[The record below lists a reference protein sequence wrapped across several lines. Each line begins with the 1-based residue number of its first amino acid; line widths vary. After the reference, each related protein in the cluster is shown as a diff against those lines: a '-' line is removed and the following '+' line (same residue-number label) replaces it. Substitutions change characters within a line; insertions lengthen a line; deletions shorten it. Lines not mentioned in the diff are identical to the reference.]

1 MTDRPMSNRQHV
13 IQESFDA
20 SKACKLISAM
30 THGEP
35 AVIERKMY
43 YPYFR
48 FDGKCSVP
56 GLFGRRATQLNCLV
70 DAVNGLG
77 ATTDHFI
84 VDHRQLNDGEVIATN
99 ISHENA
105 MRVAQR
111 TVTHRM
117 TRRLRMIA
125 AFGLALESQGIIY
138 KGFWIVGSA
147 SATVMV
153 DSVTGGLHPLNIR
166 AA

>member
-1 MTDRPMSNRQHV
+1 MTEQSLSHRKIV
-13 IQESFDA
+13 IQESLDA
-20 SKACKLISAM
+20 SKACELISAM
-30 THGEP
+30 TSGEP

-56 GLFGRRATQLNCLV
+56 GLFGRRATQLSCLV

-77 ATTDHFI
+77 ATTDHFN
-84 VDHRQLNDGEVIATN
+84 VDYRQLNDGEVIATT
-99 ISHENA
+99 ISNENA

-125 AFGLALESQGIIY
+125 PFGLTLEPKDIIY
-138 KGFWIVGSA
+138 KAFWIVRCA
-147 SATVMV
+147 SVTVMV
-153 DSVTGGLHPLNIR
+153 DSVTGGLHPLSER

>member
-1 MTDRPMSNRQHV
+1 MTDRPNSIRQLV
-13 IQESFDA
+13 IQESFNA

-30 THGEP
+30 TNGEP

-77 ATTDHFI
+77 ATTDHFT
-84 VDHRQLNDGEVIATN
+84 VDHRQLDDGEIIATT
-99 ISHENA
+99 ISNDVA
-105 MRVAQR
+105 MRIAQR
-111 TVTHRM
+111 TVTHRL

-125 AFGLALESQGIIY
+125 PFGLALKPQGVIY
-138 KGFWIVGSA
+138 KGFWIVGCA
-147 SATVMV
+147 SAAVMI
-153 DSVTGGLHPLNIR
+153 DSVTGGLHPLSER